1 MKKQLLVSFLLCLLI
16 CGFFDVRGQGLCDNG
31 GGGFELDKYEGC
43 APLTVKIKN
52 TVPNS
57 FSVGYDV
64 NYDGKSE
71 TPLLA
76 QGLQSTTYST
86 RGNFTILQGGSI
98 STGPI
103 YACRKVK
110 VYEAGYPNVQYT
122 SCGGG
127 KIKLL
132 FTDDIILQ
140 TYDKVEINWGDNT
153 SDILNKGNSLE
164 LEHAYASVT
173 VSPIVKIK
181 GLYTSN
187 TACAEGLVLSLG
199 ISFQQP
205 LLKNIQ
211 IKKIQIN
218 GNGSMDVTYEG
229 VASISTNISTSSD
242 GGVNYSIG
250 GTRTSGGTQSYRISN
265 INIAQVYQVKLAS
278 KDLCGGQQDSE
289 IGTSM
294 SLKGVSANEKNS
306 LTWNEYPNADD
317 FQEYQL
323 MRDGTLLK
331 SFTDIKTTSFSDE
344 DVECGDNFEY
354 SITAVTK
361 NIQSVSA
368 PIIVKTSTTAPQAL
382 QNLSVT
388 VLGDDQIQLDA
399 LVPGASSKS
408 NYELLV
414 QRSEGLGGAFKKV
427 TTLYNE
433 IKYQDFDVKADQNSY
448 CYRVM
453 YQNGCGQKAP
463 MSEPVCSILLQS
475 TISAFS
481 WSSEKPFTDEI
492 KSYKM
497 IQIGSTG
504 SRAETDLKLK
514 LSFSSQFTE
523 KSDPAYT
530 FQIVADSKTG
540 NFQSF
545 SNVINYKKDA
555 DIFVPTA
562 FSPNED
568 GINDIFEVKVSMYKS
583 FKMSVLNRW
592 GEVIFHSN
600 DITKGWDGM
609 FKGEIAAVGSYIY
622 HIEIV
627 NNIDQTVKKNGTF
640 VLLK

>member
-1 MKKQLLVSFLLCLLI
+1 MKKQLLVTFLSCLLV
-16 CGFFDVRGQGLCDNG
+16 CNVFDVRGQGLCDNS

-43 APLTVKIKN
+43 APLTVKIQN

-64 NYDGKSE
+64 NYDGKSQ

-76 QGLQSTTYST
+76 QGLQSTTYYT
-86 RGNFTILQGGSI
+86 RGTFTILQGGSI

-103 YACRKVK
+103 YACKKVK

-127 KIKLL
+127 KVKLL

-140 TYDKVEINWGDNT
+140 TYDQVEINWGDNS

-164 LEHAYASVT
+164 LEHDYASIT
-173 VSPIVKIK
+173 TSPVVKIR

-187 TACAEGLVLSLG
+187 TTCSGGLVLSIG

-211 IKKIQIN
+211 IKTIQMN

-242 GGVNYSIG
+242 GGANYTVG
-250 GTRTSGGTQSYRISN
+250 GTRTSGGTQSYRIPN
-265 INIAQVYQVKLAS
+265 LNIAQVYRVKLAS

-294 SLKGVSANEKNS
+294 SLKGISANEKNS

-388 VLGDDQIQLDA
+388 VLGDDQIQFDA

-408 NYELLV
+408 NFELLV
-414 QRSEGLGGAFKKV
+414 QRSEGLGGPFKKV

-433 IKYQDFDVKADQNSY
+433 ITYQDFDVKANQNSY

-463 MSEPVCSILLQS
+463 MSEPVCSILLQN

-504 SRAETDLKLK
+504 SRVETDLKLQ

-600 DITKGWDGM
+600 DISKGWDGM

-622 HIEIV
+622 DIEIV

>member
-1 MKKQLLVSFLLCLLI
+1 MKKQILVTFLSCLLVCN
-16 CGFFDVRGQGLCDNG
+16 FFGAHGQGLCDNG

-76 QGLQSTTYST
+76 QGLPSSTYYT
-86 RGNFTILQGGSI
+86 RGTFTILQGGSI

-103 YACRKVK
+103 YACKNVK

-140 TYDKVEINWGDNT
+140 TYDKVEINWGDNS

-173 VSPIVKIK
+173 TSPVVKIK

-187 TACAEGLVLSLG
+187 TACKEGLVLSVG

-211 IKKIQIN
+211 IKTIKMN

-242 GGVNYSIG
+242 GGANYTIG
-250 GTRTSGGTQSYRISN
+250 GTRISGGMQSYRIPN
-265 INIAQVYQVKLAS
+265 LNIAQVYQVKLAS

-323 MRDGTLLK
+323 MRDGALLE
-331 SFTDIKTTSFSDE
+331 SFTDIKTTTFIDE

-361 NIQSVSA
+361 NIHSVSA
-368 PIIVKTSTTAPQAL
+368 PITVKTSTSAPKAL
-382 QNLSVT
+382 ENLSVT
-388 VLGDDQIQLDA
+388 VLGDNHIQLDA

-414 QRSEGLGGAFKKV
+414 QRSEGLEGPFKKV

-433 IKYQDFDVKADQNSY
+433 ITYQDFDVKVNQNSY

-463 MSEPVCSILLQS
+463 MSEPVCSILLQNS
-475 TISAFS
+475 ISAFS
-481 WSSEKPFTDEI
+481 WSSEKPFTDDI

-504 SRAETDLKLK
+504 SRVETDLKLE

-540 NFQSF
+540 KFQSF
-545 SNVINYKKDA
+545 SNFINYKKDA

-568 GINDIFEVKVSMYKS
+568 GINDVFEAKASMYQS
-583 FKMSVLNRW
+583 FNMSVLNRW
-592 GEVIFHSN
+592 GEVIFHTD
-600 DITKGWDGM
+600 DISKGWDGT
-609 FKGEIAAVGSYIY
+609 FKGQLAPVGSYIFN
-622 HIEIV
+622 IEIV
-627 NNIDQTVKKNGTF
+627 NNINQTVKKSGTF
-640 VLLK
+640 VLLQ